1 MSAATDYLLSPVGRK
16 MYVRNE
22 MLVNKQ
28 VFSFANAMSALQV
41 LIKKQERNEN
51 NTFFCPLNFYLTR
64 FLFSGTFF

>member
-28 VFSFANAMSALQV
+28 VFSFANGMSALQV
-41 LIKKQERNEN
+41 LIKRQERNEN
-51 NTFFCPLNFYLTR
+51 DSVFRPLNFYLAL